1 MNPAAEPPRPR
12 MEFPPAVRLYV
23 QRCFAPENQ
32 VASVSHPEMQEKLR
46 QVITEAAENDK
57 LHIIDWERLAL
68 PQVMIQ
74 NERNRILANP
84 SVSKWGMSG
93 QPSSP
98 SDASRKRKSTDS
110 GQLQQTEKDSP
121 PWKKTNNRSRFEDRI
136 THPSTEKKL
145 SRMTLDD
152 SSKSKANLEMRR
164 RRFEGTGVSYGTSG
178 TSSPVDSPSSRS
190 PDQDQGPVVGRCQ
203 TLEKNY
209 FRLTSAP
216 NPDTVRP
223 LPVLQKALDL
233 LKKKWKQEGN
243 YTYICDQFKSLRQ
256 DLTVQHIRNEFTV
269 VVYEIHARI
278 ALEKGDLG
286 EYNQCQTQL
295 RVLYGQKLGGH
306 PTEFKAYRILYFIYT
321 RNWTAMNDALAD
333 VTAEDKKTLAVKH
346 ALEVR
351 SALALGNYHRFFQL
365 YLDTPNMGAYLMD
378 MFVDRERLTALAT
391 ICRAHK
397 PDVNIRFIT
406 EELGFES
413 DEQTARFILNHSTE
427 DTLEEK
433 NGTVRLL
440 TSKAGPLFERAKA
453 EAHRVV
459 DIKGQI

>member
-1 MNPAAEPPRPR
+1 

-57 LHIIDWERLAL
+57 LHMMDWERLAL

-98 SDASRKRKSTDS
+98 SDASRKRKSTES
-110 GQLQQTEKDSP
+110 SQLQQSEKDSP

-164 RRFEGTGVSYGTSG
+164 RRFEGAGVSYGTSG

-190 PDQDQGPVVGRCQ
+190 SDQDQGPVVGRCQ

-233 LKKKWKQEGN
+233 LKKKWKQEAN
-243 YTYICDQFKSLRQ
+243 YTYISGMSSRSLSTR
-256 DLTVQHIRNEFTV
+256 FT
-269 VVYEIHARI
+269 RG
-278 ALEKGDLG
+278 LPWRRG
-286 EYNQCQTQL
+286 
-295 RVLYGQKLGGH
+295 
-306 PTEFKAYRILYFIYT
+306 ILVSII
-321 RNWTAMNDALAD
+321 
-333 VTAEDKKTLAVKH
+333 
-346 ALEVR
+346 
-351 SALALGNYHRFFQL
+351 S
-365 YLDTPNMGAYLMD
+365 
-378 MFVDRERLTALAT
+378 
-391 ICRAHK
+391 
-397 PDVNIRFIT
+397 
-406 EELGFES
+406 
-413 DEQTARFILNHSTE
+413 
-427 DTLEEK
+427 
-433 NGTVRLL
+433 VRLSFVFC
-440 TSKAGPLFERAKA
+440 TGRSWVGIRRSSRRIVFSISFTPGIGRP
-453 EAHRVV
+453 
-459 DIKGQI
+459 